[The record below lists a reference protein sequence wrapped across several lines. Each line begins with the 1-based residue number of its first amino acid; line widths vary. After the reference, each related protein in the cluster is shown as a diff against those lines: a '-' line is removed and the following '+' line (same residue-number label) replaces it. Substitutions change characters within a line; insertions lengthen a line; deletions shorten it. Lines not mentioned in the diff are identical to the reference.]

1 MASDDKKPKKGDEP
15 KKKKPAQPEDDFGDN
30 IKLGD
35 AADKIFKIGGG
46 VGAVSLLVCLGLGFT
61 GDTKRFLFSYLTA
74 YMWVLSL
81 GLGALW
87 WVILQHLVNAKWSI
101 VIRRVGELLAQNV
114 VVLLLLAL
122 PIVIPMAMGND
133 SLYIW
138 VNHEKV
144 HADHLLH
151 HKAPYL
157 NVGFFMA
164 RCAVYFGFWFLLS
177 RFMLKSSLEQDKTGK
192 PELVGRMQ
200 AVSAPSMIL
209 FALTL
214 TFAAFDFLMSLEPTW
229 FSTIF
234 GVYYFAGAV
243 VSFHSLLALVLMWL
257 QKRGRLTRSVT
268 VEHYHDVGKMM
279 FAFTIFWAYIAF
291 SQFMLIWYGNI
302 PEETFWFKMR
312 FAGEWKYVST
322 ALLLGNFVL
331 PFFGLLS
338 RHIKRN
344 KKTLGF
350 WAVWILLV
358 HYMDIYWL
366 VKPALHEP
374 TIPVGDALLDVTA
387 LVGVLGLFLASA
399 AFQAKKVRLV
409 PVKDPRLA
417 KSLAFENF

>member
-257 QKRGRLTRSVT
+257 QKR
-268 VEHYHDVGKMM
+268 VG
-279 FAFTIFWAYIAF
+279 
-291 SQFMLIWYGNI
+291 
-302 PEETFWFKMR
+302 
-312 FAGEWKYVST
+312 
-322 ALLLGNFVL
+322 
-331 PFFGLLS
+331 S
-338 RHIKRN
+338 R
-344 KKTLGF
+344 
-350 WAVWILLV
+350 
-358 HYMDIYWL
+358 
-366 VKPALHEP
+366 
-374 TIPVGDALLDVTA
+374 
-387 LVGVLGLFLASA
+387 A
-399 AFQAKKVRLV
+399 A
-409 PVKDPRLA
+409 
-417 KSLAFENF
+417 